1 MKQKPPLKAVT
12 KYLDRYAEREIQLLN
27 DSHGPWPSTFRFDH
41 VLVIPAYRESIHF
54 FERLAQTLL
63 PDHAVLL
70 IVVINQPDNLS
81 TPVAQNQTLWD
92 DIYKHTLNAWRAEN
106 LELRS
111 LTDTPSA
118 VLLVDRFKRLAIPK
132 KQGVGLARKIGA
144 DLALS
149 LISHGFVS
157 QPWIYTS
164 DADAHL
170 PTDYF
175 SVLDDV
181 DAAAAVYPTNH
192 ICGADKIGQATR
204 LYELRLQ
211 QYVDG
216 LSSAGSPYAYHTL
229 GSAIAIDAKAYARVR
244 GFPKRDGGEDFYLL
258 NKVAK
263 TGGVLSLPGPKIL
276 IEARLSDRVP
286 FGAGPAISRLLSAEQ
301 LDQEEIFYHPD
312 VFILLQQWL
321 KAMPDT
327 WSQPLSSLG
336 LSPLTMQ
343 ALENLGVS
351 KAIDVA
357 QRTSRSQL
365 TYFKHMNTWFDG
377 FRTLRFIHL
386 LRDGGLC
393 NVALSKVAQRNLR
406 ELYSAET
413 L

>member
-1 MKQKPPLKAVT
+1 MLASSKAVR
-12 KYLDRYAEREIQLLN
+12 KYLDKYAEPETQLLI
-27 DSHGPWPSTFRFDH
+27 DALQPWPLTYRFDH

-54 FERLAQTLL
+54 FDRLAQTLMQS
-63 PDHAVLL
+63 HALLL
-70 IVVINQPDNLS
+70 IAVINQPNTRS
-81 TPVAQNQTLWD
+81 TPEAQNKTLQD
-92 DIYKHTLNAWRAEN
+92 AIHQRTLEAWRANN
-106 LELRS
+106 LELRLLKETS
-111 LTDTPSA
+111 SA
-118 VLLVDRFKRLAIPK
+118 VLLVDRFSQSPIPK

-149 LISHGFVS
+149 LISRAFVS

-181 DAAAAVYPTNH
+181 GTAAAVYPTSH

-211 QYVDG
+211 QYVNG
-216 LSSAGSPYAYHTL
+216 LSTAGSPYAYHTL
-229 GSAIAIDAKAYARVR
+229 GSALAINATAYARVR

-263 TGGVLSLPGPKIL
+263 TGGVLSLPGPQIL

-286 FGAGPAISRLLSAEQ
+286 FGTGPAVSRLLSAEQ
-301 LDQEEIFYHPD
+301 LDQEEIFYHPE

-327 WSQPLSSLG
+327 WSQLLSSLG

-343 ALENLGVS
+343 ALESLGVN
-351 KAIDVA
+351 KAIDAA

-365 TYFKHMNTWFDG
+365 TYLKHMNTWFDG

-393 NVALSKVAQRNLR
+393 NVALCKVA
-406 ELYSAET
+406 
-413 L
+413 